1 MSTPEESSKSEALF
15 TRDYILM
22 CINNLSHSVAV
33 NILMPVLPLYLVDD
47 LGLQSGLVGLVLS
60 MYAMGSFAVRPV
72 SGYLSDTLPL
82 KALFMVTG
90 IIYAIFLPFYL
101 MVPFLLLAAIRLVQ
115 GISFGIANTAQNT
128 IAVGIIPRSKL
139 GSGLGIY
146 SSMTALGMVLGPM
159 LGIKIMEF
167 AGYETVFLLAFV
179 AAGGG
184 MLLCWPVK
192 VLPRESKKRPRLT
205 WSSMIF
211 KPGIPAALAF
221 AFVMFGYGMYLNY
234 VSILARDMGPEFDT
248 GIFYGLMG
256 LGLIVSRVFGG
267 TLLDKGY
274 LRSLLVGA
282 KLLIGLSTAVMVL
295 VVNQWAF
302 FASGFVLGMAFGV
315 IAPSYQTI
323 IVKMADASQWGAANS
338 TFLIAMD
345 LGMMSAMLVGGAI
358 AGLLG
363 YGGMF
368 LASLLP
374 LGVSLVWFLA
384 SIAPAYMARIA
395 EKQ

>member
-1 MSTPEESSKSEALF
+1 MSTPEESSKSAALF

-128 IAVGIIPRSKL
+128 IAVGIIPRSRL

-159 LGIKIMEF
+159 LGMKVLEWT
-167 AGYETVFLLAFV
+167 GYNVAFWMAFV
-179 AAGGG
+179 LAVASVLVAA
-184 MLLCWPVK
+184 PVK
-192 VLPRESKKRPRLT
+192 LPKNENCEKQKFSWEAL
-205 WSSMIF
+205 IF
-211 KPGIPAALAF
+211 KRGVPASLCYAC
-221 AFVMFGYGMYLNY
+221 VVIGYGMIINY
-234 VSILARDMGPEFDT
+234 IAIFAREAGPEYDA
-248 GIFYGLMG
+248 GLFYGALG
-256 LGLIVSRVFGG
+256 LGLILSRVFGG
-267 TLLDKGY
+267 VLLEKGY
-274 LRSLLVGA
+274 LLITLVVSKIFAGACLLA
-282 KLLIGLSTAVMVL
+282 MVL
-295 VVNQWAF
+295 IPSPAVF
-302 FASGFVLGMAFGV
+302 LGTGLLMGLCYGL
-315 IAPSYQTI
+315 IMPSYQTI
-323 IVKMADASQWGAANS
+323 VVQMAEPSQWGAANS
-338 TFLIAMD
+338 TYFFAMD
-345 LGMMSAMLVGGAI
+345 LGMMTAMLAGGVLADFM
-358 AGLLG
+358 GF
-363 YGGMF
+363 GGMF
-368 LASLLP
+368 LSSLLP
-374 LGVSLVWFLA
+374 LAVSLVWFFM
-384 SIAPAYMARIA
+384 SIYPSYKAHMAARG
-395 EKQ
+395 